1 MGERMRQVLPSVLS
15 VLLALAVCWFLIAI
29 TRDVDTAT
37 RAYLQMLWGGV
48 GNWPAFLDGGS
59 ATTVLR
65 PLGEAAM
72 KAALLT
78 LTGLSVA
85 VAFKV
90 GLFNIGAQGQMIWGA
105 LAAALVGAH
114 VSLPGLLHVPL
125 ALIAAA
131 LAGAAWASIAGVL
144 KLKRGVHE
152 VISTIMLNWV
162 AVSLVDNWLVI
173 GPLRAVAEG
182 ASSITGTA
190 EILPTAQLPRLLGDS
205 SRLNLG
211 FPLALAA
218 AFGVWVWLTRSRSGY
233 ETRAVG
239 LTPEAARAAGIPTL
253 WRAGGAMALAGA
265 LAGLA
270 GAVLV
275 LGTEGRYPGSLG
287 APYGFDGIAIALI
300 GNNHP
305 LGAALSAAVFGVL
318 RAGGTRMQLL
328 GVHKSFPE
336 LIQGFALLFVAG
348 RMVWLALLERR
359 QKRAQAQG
367 PAQAGAEVPR
377 V

>member
-1 MGERMRQVLPSVLS
+1 MGERTRQVLPSVLS
-15 VLLALAVCWFLIAI
+15 VLLALFVCWLTIAL
-29 TRDVDTAT
+29 TRDADTAT

-59 ATTVLR
+59 ATGVLR
-65 PLGEAAM
+65 PVGEAAM

-114 VSLPGLLHVPL
+114 VSLPGVLHVPL
-125 ALIAAA
+125 ALFAAA
-131 LAGAAWASIAGVL
+131 VAGAAWAGIAGVL
-144 KLKRGVHE
+144 KLTRGVHE

-173 GPLRAVAEG
+173 GPLRAVAQG
-182 ASSITGTA
+182 TSSITGTA
-190 EILPTAQLPRLLGDS
+190 EILPTAQLPRLLGET

-218 AFGVWVWLTRSRSGY
+218 ALGVWLWLTRTASGY

-239 LTPEAARAAGIPTL
+239 LTPDAARTAGIPTL
-253 WRAGGAMALAGA
+253 KRAGGAMALAGA

-305 LGAALSAAVFGVL
+305 LGAGLAALFFGIL

-328 GVHKSFPE
+328 GVHKSFPA

-348 RMVWLALLERR
+348 RLVWLAVLERR
-359 QKRAQAQG
+359 RTRA
-367 PAQAGAEVPR
+367 PAAEVPR
-377 V
+377 A

>member
-1 MGERMRQVLPSVLS
+1 MGERTRQVLPSVLS

-190 EILPTAQLPRLLGDS
+190 EILPSAQLPRLLGDS

-348 RMVWLALLERR
+348 RMVWLALLARR